1 MKYAKLIN
9 GVLTFPPRNKDN
21 VINYF
26 LNSEMLIQDGYK
38 PLIEAIKPEG
48 YYKATYTE
56 EENQI
61 TEVWI
66 DNTEEVE
73 AIEKQR
79 IGNLKMTKYDFYKYV
94 CQPNGL
100 TYDELISA
108 INSNEETKAAWN
120 LCNHVYRGDSLLNA
134 YIKQVIPDMTDEALT
149 EIFEVSK
156 T

>member
-38 PLIEAIKPEG
+38 LLVEAIKPEG
-48 YYKATYTE
+48 HYKAEYVE

-66 DNTEEVE
+66 DNTEEAK

-120 LCNHVYRGDSLLNA
+120 LCNHVYRGDTTLNG
-134 YIKQVIPDMTDEALT
+134 YINTVLPNLT
-149 EIFEVSK
+149 EDELTQIFEEHNA
-156 T
+156 